1 VQILK
6 RFAERIILV
15 LDGDEAGQ
23 KRTNE
28 VLELFVAENVDL
40 RIVTLPENLD
50 PCDFLQAR
58 GADAFR
64 AALADGAVDAL
75 EHSFRVATRGID
87 MARDVHRA
95 SDALERLLAT
105 VAKAPRLRADTT
117 RDDRFREE
125 KILQR
130 LAASFRI
137 PEQDVRERLTAMRRE
152 GERRNAPSRPAEPAK
167 KISKPV
173 GKIEPCDRELVELLL
188 RFPEHIA
195 EVRQSI
201 RPEQVASPACRVVY
215 ETCCRL
221 ADGGVPP
228 TFERLMLE
236 LDDPALKSLLVE
248 LDESASAKKIADP
261 ARLLAEIAGSFRRRE
276 ASRDLARTA
285 SALREGRP
293 DKGQDVDWRQ
303 IEQLERARRGMSA
316 PTDG

>member
-1 VQILK
+1 
-6 RFAERIILV
+6 V

-40 RIVTLPENLD
+40 RIVTLPDNLD

-58 GADAFR
+58 GTEAFR
-64 AALADGAVDAL
+64 AALTDGVVDAL
-75 EHSFRVATRGID
+75 EHSFRVVTRGID
-87 MARDVHRA
+87 MTRDVHRA
-95 SDALERLLAT
+95 SDALERLLGI

-137 PEQDVRERLTAMRRE
+137 AEQDVRERLTAMRRE
-152 GERRNAPSRPAEPAK
+152 GQRRSEPARLREPSPVA
-167 KISKPV
+167 SKPL
-173 GKIEPCDRELVELLL
+173 GEIEPCDRELLEFLL
-188 RFPEHIA
+188 RFPERLTDARAAIGL
-195 EVRQSI
+195 
-201 RPEQVASPACRVVY
+201 EQVASAACRSVY

-221 ADGGVPP
+221 ADEGLVP

-236 LDDPALKSLLVE
+236 FDDSAVKSLLVE
-248 LDESASAKKIADP
+248 LDETGAAKKAADP
-261 ARLLAEIAGSFRRRE
+261 ALLLAQLAGSFRQRD
-276 ASRDLARTA
+276 ASRQFPGTA
-285 SALREGRP
+285 GLLREGRL
-293 DKGQDVDWRQ
+293 DESQKIDLLRQ
-303 IEQLERARRGMSA
+303 IVEQERARRGISA